1 MEEIIIPEEWLDVRK
16 DERKGKPLWRRDV
29 SVIYCCVRNESK
41 T

>member
-16 DERKGKPLWRRDV
+16 DERKGKPFMEERCISYL
-29 SVIYCCVRNESK
+29 CCVRNESK